1 MVLTKRYGLVEADKS
16 IASQLRVIMFDE
28 GSPYETLHAYVCKN
42 ISPYFKSYIK
52 ESGRADR

>member
-1 MVLTKRYGLVEADKS
+1 MLTKRYGLVEADKS